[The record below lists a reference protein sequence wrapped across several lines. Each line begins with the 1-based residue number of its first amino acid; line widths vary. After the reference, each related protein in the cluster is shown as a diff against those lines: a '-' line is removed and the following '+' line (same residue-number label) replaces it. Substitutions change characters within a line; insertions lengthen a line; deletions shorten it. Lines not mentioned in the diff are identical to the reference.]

1 MDVASLEINSENS
14 IKCCLYLQHSCL
26 PQHFLSVLEFFK
38 TNQNRPKK
46 GWFDYMYLIPLD
58 LGGFIQL
65 FLFCTFL
72 LSTLIDLILV
82 VCDLFFFCDV
92 IKGAHC
98 LRCPALVLLLSAN
111 TVLQLS
117 GSQGCIIN
125 KNALQCSAF
134 YFNCTF
140 SSGTQWVG
148 DNQSNGDHDDDQ
160 RWLKWIGDLHPET
173 SGPVITLDTELTWVL
188 TKVWILCFDNYQ
200 DAIWIW
206 KSLLQFLDNDTWFIV
221 ELTFTSRRIARV
233 LFTTVKTLVFEDVLL

>member
-46 GWFDYMYLIPLD
+46 GWFDYMYIFNSF
-58 LGGFIQL
+58 GFGRLHFQL
-65 FLFCTFL
+65 FLFCTLL

-92 IKGAHC
+92 IKGARC

-125 KNALQCSAF
+125 KNAQQCSAF
-134 YFNCTF
+134 NFNCTF

-148 DNQSNGDHDDDQ
+148 DNQSNGDHDVHDDDQ
-160 RWLKWIGDLHPET
+160 
-173 SGPVITLDTELTWVL
+173 
-188 TKVWILCFDNYQ
+188 
-200 DAIWIW
+200 
-206 KSLLQFLDNDTWFIV
+206 
-221 ELTFTSRRIARV
+221 
-233 LFTTVKTLVFEDVLL
+233 